1 MIATLLFAWTVTV
14 PVQRPV
20 PDSAAR
26 ARINVVLQSVRD
38 SLDRVRGAAYNFRTD
53 LNRASPVVV
62 HSRAQRMQ
70 ASCVGADAALV
81 RLDSALNVSYPA
93 GAPADLRRES
103 RALRSEFAACRR
115 EYDTT
120 ARWEQRADS
129 VRAWAPFKLR
139 RLEDA
144 MRRFGRVTTL
154 PRR

>member
-1 MIATLLFAWTVTV
+1 MIAAFLLVWTAAV

-20 PDSAAR
+20 PDSATR
-26 ARINVVLQSVRD
+26 ARINVALQSVRD
-38 SLDRVRGAAYNFRTD
+38 SLDRVRGAVFNFRTD
-53 LNRASPVVV
+53 LSRASPVVV

-93 GAPADLRRES
+93 GAPPDLRRES
-103 RALRSEFAACRR
+103 RALRTEFAACRR

-120 ARWEQRADS
+120 QRWEQRADS
-129 VRAWAPFKLR
+129 VRAWAPFKLH
-139 RLEDA
+139 RLDEA
-144 MRRFGRVTTL
+144 MRRFGRVAIL